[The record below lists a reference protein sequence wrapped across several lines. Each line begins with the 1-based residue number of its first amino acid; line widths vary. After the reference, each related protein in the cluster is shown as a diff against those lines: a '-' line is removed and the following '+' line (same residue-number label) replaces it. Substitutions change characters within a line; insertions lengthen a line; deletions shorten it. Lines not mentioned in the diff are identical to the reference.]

1 MKEIIGKL
9 CAQIDLTELEAAGA
23 MEMIMAGEA
32 SAAQIAAF
40 LVALKMKGETAAEIY
55 GCAEA
60 MRRRAEPVKCNRKN
74 ITDTCGTGGD
84 GKATFN
90 ISTAAALVAA
100 GAGLAVAKHG
110 NRAVSSRCGSAD
122 VLEALGVKLELT
134 AKSMGQCL
142 DETGIAFLYAPVLH
156 RAMRYAAGPRREI
169 GVRSL
174 LNLLG
179 PLANP
184 AGAKRQLVGVYAP
197 HLTALLAQA
206 LLRLGAERALV
217 VHGSDGQD
225 ELTLAGE
232 TYVHEIKNGEVFG
245 YTISPEEAGLR
256 RAETRAVSGG
266 SPKENAAL
274 INAVLQG
281 QAGPHLDVTL
291 LNAGAAL
298 YVGGLTAD
306 LAEGVREARRAVKNG
321 AALEKLEA
329 LRRFTGGA
337 DNA

>member
-1 MKEIIGKL
+1 MKEILGKL
-9 CAQIDLTELEAAGA
+9 CAKIDLTETEAAGA
-23 MEMIMAGEA
+23 MDTIMAGEA

-40 LVALKMKGETAAEIY
+40 LVAIKMKGETVAEIY

-60 MRRRAEPVKCNRKN
+60 MRRRMEPVNSGRQN

-122 VLEALGVKLELT
+122 VLEELGVNLKLT
-134 AKSMGQCL
+134 AEAMGKCL
-142 DETGIAFLYAPVLH
+142 DETGIAFLYAPALH
-156 RAMRYAAGPRREI
+156 KAMRYAAGPRTEI

-174 LNLLG
+174 FNLLG
-179 PLANP
+179 PLTNP
-184 AGAKRQLVGVYAP
+184 AGAKRQLIGVYAP
-197 HLTALLAQA
+197 RFTAPLAEA

-217 VHGSDGQD
+217 VHGSDGED

-232 TYVHEIKNGEVFG
+232 TYVHEVKNGAVIG
-245 YTISPEEAGLR
+245 YTINPEQVGLSRADR
-256 RAETRAVSGG
+256 RSVSGG

-274 INAVLQG
+274 ISAILQG
-281 QAGPHLDVTL
+281 QTGPPLDVVL

-298 YVGGLTAD
+298 YVGGLAAD
-306 LAEGVREARRAVKNG
+306 LSEGVRAARRAVENG
-321 AALEKLEA
+321 AALEKLNA
-329 LRRFTGGA
+329 LKRFTGGA